1 MASLIE
7 IYNALRYSHV
17 TFRTLRP
24 QPTIRDDIYVGS
36 NAVVV
41 HCRHPHDDRPIA
53 LKCYAN
59 RRRNA
64 RAIYG
69 DAYLPQEI
77 LIQTLTC
84 SEYIDVT
91 VLDWIDGDSLDSL
104 LRGLATDYRTLSR
117 SFDRMAL
124 DTLQHSYAHGD
135 IKPDNVIVTPTGEM
149 QLIDHDATWRP
160 GFSDQDA
167 EEIGTPTY
175 SHPQRDGRRF
185 DKHIDDFSLALLS
198 TMLAALAIKRDY
210 FEPHIMSDGSLFNPR
225 SVVDG
230 SDELFNKAL
239 SFFERRD
246 PAHYAIARTLYG
258 TTGIIEGLESMF
270 EYAITYHTKR
280 AKR

>member
-1 MASLIE
+1 MASLVE
-7 IYNALRYSHV
+7 IYNALRYSRA

-41 HCRHPHDDRPIA
+41 LCRLAEGDRDVA

-59 RRRNA
+59 RRRNS

-69 DAYLPQEI
+69 DAYLKEE
-77 LIQTLTC
+77 LIIHTLTHT
-84 SEYIDVT
+84 EYIDVT
-91 VLDWIDGDSLDSL
+91 VLDWVEGHSLDSL
-104 LRGLATDYRTLSR
+104 LRQPTTEYRALSQ

-124 DTLQHSYAHGD
+124 DTLQRSHAHGD

-149 QLIDHDATWRP
+149 QLIDHDATWLP
-160 GFSDQDA
+160 GFSDHDA

-175 SHPQRDGRRF
+175 SHPQRDGRHF

-198 TMLAALAIKRDY
+198 SMLAALAIKRDY
-210 FEPHIMSDGSLFNPR
+210 FEPYIMPDGSLFNPR

-239 SFFERRD
+239 SLFERRD

-258 TTGIIEGLESMF
+258 TTGIIDGLEGMF
-270 EYAITYHTKR
+270 EQSLAQQPKVRKR
-280 AKR
+280 